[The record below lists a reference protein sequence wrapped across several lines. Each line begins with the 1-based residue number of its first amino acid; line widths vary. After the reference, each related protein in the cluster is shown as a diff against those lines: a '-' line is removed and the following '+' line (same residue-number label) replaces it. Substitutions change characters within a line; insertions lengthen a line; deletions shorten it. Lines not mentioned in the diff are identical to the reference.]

1 MTRRMMIVALALV
14 ASMALMGQ
22 AAQAAQGLK
31 ITGSTTVLPI
41 AKKCVEVFRKKH
53 PEAVI
58 SLSGTGSGDGIRAM
72 IDGTADIGDAS
83 RDMEGQEMARAEKK
97 GITPVKHVIALD
109 CIVPIVHPGNKVS
122 SLTIAQLHGI
132 YTGKITNWKQ
142 LGWKNRAI
150 VVLSRDSSSGT
161 FEVWNH
167 KVLKKAHLTRRA
179 QLLASNGA
187 VRSAVA
193 ANRYAIGYVGI
204 GYLGRGV
211 QAVKVNG
218 IMASPAGALKGTY
231 PIARKLF
238 MFTRGQPQGI
248 VKAFIDFVLSKK
260 GQKLVKAAGFV
271 PLH

>member
-1 MTRRMMIVALALV
+1 VTRRMMIVALALV
-14 ASMALMGQ
+14 ASVALLGST
-22 AAQAAQGLK
+22 AQAAGGLK

-41 AKKCVEVFRKKH
+41 AKKCVEVFKKKH
-53 PEAVI
+53 PNVVI
-58 SLSGTGSGDGIRAM
+58 SLSGTGSGDGIRSI

-83 RDMEGQEMARAEKK
+83 RDMKAKEIAMAKKK
-97 GITPVKHVIALD
+97 GVTPVRHVIAMD

-122 SLTIAQLHGI
+122 NLTIAQLNAI

-167 KVLKKAHLTRRA
+167 KVLKKAHLTKRA

-187 VRSAVA
+187 VKSAVA

-204 GYLGRGV
+204 GYVGRGV
-211 QAVKVNG
+211 KPVKVNG
-218 IMASPAGALKGTY
+218 VMATPAGALKGTY

-238 MFTRGQPQGI
+238 MFTRGQPTGI
-248 VKAFIDFVLSKK
+248 VKAFIDFVKSKK